1 MYLLQNDRI
10 LCYLEVSVLK
20 RVFFFCFREKLK
32 KFLWSVRDVNGA
44 FSMHVGGEVDIR
56 GLYCALSVA
65 RLTNI
70 YSDDLFDKSAQ
81 WIVRYI
87 NKLYNFN

>member
-1 MYLLQNDRI
+1 
-10 LCYLEVSVLK
+10 
-20 RVFFFCFREKLK
+20 
-32 KFLWSVRDVNGA
+32 
-44 FSMHVGGEVDIR
+44 MHVGGEVDIR

-81 WIVRYI
+81 WIVRYLI
-87 NKLYNFN
+87 VYVHLIDILLQFISGA